1 MEVLAQLITLGVAK
15 GSLYALL
22 AVSFAIIFFTT
33 RTFHLAHGAIFTLVG
48 YSFYLFISILRLP
61 LIVSIFLSFIVS
73 VVTGVL
79 IELFIYRPLRWRYA
93 STTIL
98 LLSSLAILIT
108 APSIL
113 AMLFTANPLFFP
125 NFPVPGVGIG
135 DISLSGAQAFMF
147 SSLVFIGLVLFL
159 LRRTSN
165 GKLLQAVADRELV
178 AEAIGIDISR
188 VKLTSVILGSLL
200 LVPAAILHG
209 YDIGIIPSMGFE
221 AILIA
226 SSCAVMGGAGN
237 FIGAAVSGLIIG
249 IAMRAGTIYIS
260 SSWQDGIAF
269 LVLVLV
275 VLFRPEGL
283 FRGKIS

>member
-1 MEVLAQLITLGVAK
+1 MLGIAK

-48 YSFYLFISILRLP
+48 YCFYLFISILQLP
-61 LIVSIFLSFIVS
+61 LSVSIFLSFIVS
-73 VVTGVL
+73 VVTAVL
-79 IELFIYRPLRWRYA
+79 IELLIYRPLRWRYA

-98 LLSSLAILIT
+98 LLASLAILIT

-113 AMLFTANPLFFP
+113 AMVFTANPLFFP
-125 NFPVPGVGIG
+125 NFPAPSVGIG
-135 DISLSGAQAFMF
+135 NISLSGAQVSMF
-147 SSLVFIGLVLFL
+147 SSLIFIGLVLLL
-159 LRRTSN
+159 LRRTST
-165 GKLLQAVADRELV
+165 GKLLQAVADGEIV
-178 AEAIGIDISR
+178 AEAIGINISK

-200 LVPAAILHG
+200 LVPAAILYG

-226 SSCAVMGGAGN
+226 SSCAIMGGAGN
-237 FIGAAVSGLIIG
+237 FLGAAVSGIIIG
-249 IAMRAGTIYIS
+249 VAMRAGTIYIS

-283 FRGKIS
+283 FRGKIT